1 MLAQMARLLL
11 TTSALLVALFVGVLA
26 TFYIV
31 DGHPL
36 PESADF
42 LSGDGYST
50 QRQADGGWLFLP
62 AEPKNLGL
70 VIWHGAL
77 IKPQSYA
84 NTAAFFAQRGY
95 TVLLPY
101 GGTTRLPIMAL
112 DAAASR
118 MADIDVERWFSI
130 GHSMGGMA
138 SMEFV
143 QRHPEVPITA
153 AALWACTIPADYSSV
168 SMPILFLWG
177 DQDDL
182 LPESRFA
189 NSKTKLPASVTYR
202 TVEGANH
209 QDFAMYG
216 HQFLD
221 GEGRLGWQAQI
232 DIANTQTLAFFDGF
246 RP

>member
-1 MLAQMARLLL
+1 MLAHMARFLL
-11 TTSALLVALFVGVLA
+11 TGTALLIAAFLAVLA

-36 PESADF
+36 PESAAF
-42 LSGDGYST
+42 LNGDGYT
-50 QRQADGGWLFLP
+50 AQREADGGWLFSP
-62 AEPKNLGL
+62 AEPNGRGL

-84 NTAAFFAQRGY
+84 KTAAFFAQRGY

-112 DAAASR
+112 DATATR
-118 MADIDVERWFSI
+118 MAELDVEQWFAI

-153 AALWACTIPADYSSV
+153 AAMWACSIPGDYSAV
-168 SMPILFLWG
+168 PTPILFLWG
-177 DQDDL
+177 DHDDL
-182 LPESRFA
+182 LPAKRFENGKA
-189 NSKTKLPASVTYR
+189 KLPDGTLYR

-209 QDFAMYG
+209 RDFAMYS

-221 GEGRLGWQAQI
+221 GEGKLGWQAQI
-232 DIANTQTLAFFDGF
+232 DLANEQTLAFFGDF
-246 RP
+246 DA